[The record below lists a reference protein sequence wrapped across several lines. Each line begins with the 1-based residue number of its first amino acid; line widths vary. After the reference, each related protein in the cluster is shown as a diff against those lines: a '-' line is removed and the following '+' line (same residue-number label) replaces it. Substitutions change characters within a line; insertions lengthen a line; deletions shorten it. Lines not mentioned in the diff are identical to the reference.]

1 MSIEFNDKGKYFTDI
16 VSKSTVQ
23 AVIQTVT
30 HRIEGSIHVR
40 INERIKSELDR
51 DELFLAVTDAKV
63 LAADGA
69 VLFQTPFMT
78 VARSQIVWVIPS
90 EDGDSKGDKQ

>member
-16 VSKSTVQ
+16 VSKSAVL

-40 INERIKSELDR
+40 IHERIKSELDL

-63 LAADGA
+63 FAPDGS

-78 VARSQIVWVIPS
+78 VARSQIVWVIPN
-90 EDGDSKGDKQ
+90 EEAGDPGEKK

>member
-16 VSKSTVQ
+16 VSKSAVL

-40 INERIKSELDR
+40 INERIKGELDR
-51 DELFLAVTDAKV
+51 DELFLAVTDAKIF
-63 LAADGA
+63 APDGS
-69 VLFQTPFMT
+69 VLFQAPFLS

-90 EDGDSKGDKQ
+90 EEVDSEGDKE

>member
-16 VSKSTVQ
+16 VSKSAVQ

-40 INERIKSELDR
+40 INERIKGELDR
-51 DELFLAVTDAKV
+51 DEFFLAVTDARV
-63 LAADGA
+63 FAAVGS
-69 VLFQTPFMT
+69 VLFETPFMT

-90 EDGDSKGDKQ
+90 EDADAKGGKP

>member
-16 VSKSTVQ
+16 VSKSAVL

-40 INERIKSELDR
+40 INERIKGELDR
-51 DELFLAVTDAKV
+51 DELFLAVTDAKIF
-63 LAADGA
+63 ASDGS
-69 VLFQTPFMT
+69 VLFQTAFLT

-90 EDGDSKGDKQ
+90 EAPEATGDQQ